1 MRAALARVT
10 ALGVCGAAPAG
21 AGSDGPGERA
31 PAAVWARWWQ
41 RGAYLPVFRAGA
53 GPDGCGARPG
63 LAEPARVAL
72 AERRRLLPCHAAL
85 GASAGLTGVPAVRPV
100 WWDTPEDRELRE
112 GGDAFLL
119 GDAFLVVPVLEPGGG
134 PSAVRLPA
142 GRWYDTATGRA
153 YQGGAA
159 VPVEVAA
166 DRLPV
171 FARAGAVVPV
181 RGADGEVEWE
191 VWAPAPGRGGAGMV
205 VRESGVVERV
215 VSRWEEGRVVVWE
228 EGRGEVRGT
237 ARVRVVG

>member
-72 AERRRLLPCHAAL
+72 AERRRLLPYHAAL

-134 PSAVRLPA
+134 PSAVRCRPGGGTTRPPGGRTRGVPPCRWRSRRTACRCSRGPGRWCRCA
-142 GRWYDTATGRA
+142 GRTGRSS
-153 YQGGAA
+153 GRCGR
-159 VPVEVAA
+159 PRPGVAA
-166 DRLPV
+166 P
-171 FARAGAVVPV
+171 GWWCGSP
-181 RGADGEVEWE
+181 GCWNEWS
-191 VWAPAPGRGGAGMV
+191 PGGRRGGSWCG
-205 VRESGVVERV
+205 RRGV
-215 VSRWEEGRVVVWE
+215 GR
-228 EGRGEVRGT
+228 R
-237 ARVRVVG
+237 